1 MSQRIADA
9 SAKVARSF
17 YLLPRMTDNVLFGL
31 SRTMAGLSGEVVQ
44 HLNVLKSFSSYSGR
58 QHAEQPL
65 AAVHEAGY
73 GTSRRSQPNINLVAI
88 GGEADM
94 PRPPAPYQSDAIDP
108 NRSLAGLKSRTA
120 ARAPATS
127 RCAIL
132 SCEARRHWAV
142 RRREFKRAPP
152 PLDRPPD
159 LLPAALNV
167 GGRPEHRNGCADAA
181 EHAVAPAGQ
190 QLDDAQGNERDST
203 LARPSSFEVILENLD
218 HLSHC
223 AR

>member
-58 QHAEQPL
+58 QHAEQPF

-142 RRREFKRAPP
+142 RADERVVPGDERCKAIRVVDVACFDREIFLSLELFRMAGDGRHLVTTAEGFRQQGRA
-152 PLDRPPD
+152 DKS
-159 LLPAALNV
+159 
-167 GGRPEHRNGCADAA
+167 GR
-181 EHAVAPAGQ
+181 
-190 QLDDAQGNERDST
+190 T
-203 LARPSSFEVILENLD
+203 K
-218 HLSHC
+218 
-223 AR
+223 